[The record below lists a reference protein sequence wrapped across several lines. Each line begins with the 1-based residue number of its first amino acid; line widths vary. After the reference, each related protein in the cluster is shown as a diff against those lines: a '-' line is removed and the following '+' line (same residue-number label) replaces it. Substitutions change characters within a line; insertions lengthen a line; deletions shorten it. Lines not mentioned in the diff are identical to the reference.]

1 MKPRERLEKIED
13 KNLATYAT
21 RSSKSIGRTL
31 HGPEED
37 DYRTCFQR
45 DRDRILYSKYFKD
58 LQYKTQVFL
67 ISEGDFYRTRLT
79 HTLEVSQHARTL
91 ARTLKLNEDLCEA
104 ISYAHDLGHPPFG
117 HIGEGA
123 LNEILKDEG
132 GFEHNL
138 QGLRI
143 IDTLDK
149 RYDKYDG
156 LNLCFE
162 TREGVARHHTH
173 FDNPRIPEEF
183 RQFSRPA
190 LEAQVVNIA
199 DPLAYCAHDLEDA
212 LVAGYL
218 TYEDIKKYENE
229 NPLIARIIDECRR
242 KYPNFDHLESVIQ
255 ARLLVR
261 DLIETTNSMVIKQTK
276 ENIREFKIESVEDA
290 RNIHTD
296 IIAAPPKD
304 WGDFMKLQQ
313 FLFENVY
320 RSPQVCI
327 LNEKGKLIISRIFK
341 HLEKRPEML
350 PKGFRARFKET
361 LERSEKRRIIAD
373 YISGM
378 TDRYA
383 MDLYQMMFEPHEKV
397 LFEFRE

>member
-1 MKPRERLEKIED
+1 MTPRKRLERIED
-13 KNLATYAT
+13 KNLASYAT
-21 RSSKSIGRTL
+21 RSSKSVGRTL

-117 HIGEGA
+117 HIGEET
-123 LNEILKDEG
+123 LNEILKDDG

-138 QGLRI
+138 QSLRI
-143 IDTLDK
+143 VDKLEK
-149 RYDKYDG
+149 RYDQYDG

-162 TREGVARHHTH
+162 TREGIARHQTH

-183 RQFSRPA
+183 REYSRPT

-212 LVAGYL
+212 LNAGYL
-218 TYEDIKKYENE
+218 TYEDIKKYERE
-229 NPLIARIIDECRR
+229 NPLIARVVDECRR
-242 KYPNFDHLESVIQ
+242 KYDDFDRFESVIK

-261 DLIETTNSMVIKQTK
+261 DLIETTNIMVIKQTK
-276 ENIREFKIESVEDA
+276 KNIRKFTIESLADVQ
-290 RNIHTD
+290 NIDVD
-296 IIAAPPKD
+296 IIAAPPED
-304 WGDFMKLQQ
+304 WKDFMRLQQ

-327 LNEKGKLIISRIFK
+327 LNEKGKLIIRGLFN

-350 PKGFRARFKET
+350 PKSFRARFRKD
-361 LERSEKRRIIAD
+361 LKGSEKRRIIAD

-383 MDLYQMMFEPHEKV
+383 MDLYQMMFEPYEKV